1 MPDWASPHWSASKVQ
16 PNPEVIQIWGTGTP
30 VERKISAV
38 FAESLHARW
47 RSTTMV
53 MLSELLL
60 LPLGSAGPAAAALNL
75 CGKAIRDNITSGQG
89 RWTQMKYVL
98 RN

>member
-1 MPDWASPHWSASKVQ
+1 
-16 PNPEVIQIWGTGTP
+16 
-30 VERKISAV
+30 
-38 FAESLHARW
+38 
-47 RSTTMV
+47 MV

-60 LPLGSAGPAAAALNL
+60 LPPGSAGPVAALNL